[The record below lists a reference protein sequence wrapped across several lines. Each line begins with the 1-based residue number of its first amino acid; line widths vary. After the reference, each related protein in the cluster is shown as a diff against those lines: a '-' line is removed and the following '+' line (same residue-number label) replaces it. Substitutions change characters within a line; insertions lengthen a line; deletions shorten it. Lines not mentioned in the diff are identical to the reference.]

1 MKRLNEKTALIT
13 GAARG
18 IGFEFARKYIE
29 EGANVV
35 LTDINEERVKEAA
48 QSLGQNT
55 LAVKM
60 DVTSQSSI
68 EKAIQETIEQ
78 FGGIDIL
85 INNAAIFSA
94 NPIEDTHLLNLY
106 IHYSIIS

>member
-1 MKRLNEKTALIT
+1 MKRLNGKTALIT

-48 QSLGQNT
+48 QSLGQPP
-55 LAVKM
+55 LKM
-60 DVTSQSSI
+60 DVTSGR
-68 EKAIQETIEQ
+68 KKQ
-78 FGGIDIL
+78 FGKLLGNLVVL
-85 INNAAIFSA
+85 IF
-94 NPIEDTHLLNLY
+94 
-106 IHYSIIS
+106 